1 MSTAVCV
8 NDTGQF
14 IFFLVMKLKIT
25 IVTRIFSSLKLEDGL
40 KQRVRNVT
48 EINYGFANSFFF
60 NFCNMWL
67 GNSFSNFGN
76 INYFHK
82 KSCVTKNHYSIF
94 YAYITHPLAFFL
106 KAFVIFSLVNHCWA
120 TFIFYTHQFYFSS
133 TFRFLVFSGGI
144 KWKH

>member
-25 IVTRIFSSLKLEDGL
+25 IVTRIFSSLKLEDRL

-60 NFCNMWL
+60 NFYNM
-67 GNSFSNFGN
+67 
-76 INYFHK
+76 
-82 KSCVTKNHYSIF
+82 
-94 YAYITHPLAFFL
+94 
-106 KAFVIFSLVNHCWA
+106 
-120 TFIFYTHQFYFSS
+120 
-133 TFRFLVFSGGI
+133 
-144 KWKH
+144 